1 VSASKIRAVIDTQ
14 IFLRAAMNRKSLPAK
29 LIFELRNSYH
39 LIVSDAIVLEVQ
51 NVLNRPE
58 LRAKL
63 PQLTK
68 EIVEQVAELLEAA
81 EVVNPTEIE
90 AVSRDPKDDMF
101 LACAKDSN
109 AHYLVS
115 EDKDLLVL
123 NPYGDVEIINALDFL
138 QILQS
143 QSA

>member
-1 VSASKIRAVIDTQ
+1 MIDTQ

-29 LIFELRNSYH
+29 IIFDLRHAYQ

-58 LRAKL
+58 LQAKF
-63 PQLTK
+63 PQLT
-68 EIVEQVAELLEAA
+68 EGVVDQVIELLEAA
-81 EVVNPTEIE
+81 EIVNPAEVQ
-90 AVSRDPKDDMF
+90 AVARDPKDDMF
-101 LACAKDSN
+101 LACAKASS

-123 NPYGDVEIINALDFL
+123 NPYGDVQIVNALDFL
-138 QILQS
+138 RVLQDTKS
-143 QSA
+143 